1 MIDRRLA
8 LFGAGAT
15 ALLSFA
21 PAGAVTRTH
30 VVRMLTSD
38 PSGSDR
44 RMFFDPRILRI
55 AAGDIVTFE
64 PTQPS
69 HSCVSTPGML
79 PQGAQGWTGAIGRPV
94 SVTFKIPG
102 YYGYHCMPHRSL
114 GMVGLVIVEGRGRD
128 ANLEAAKS
136 VRQLG
141 KAKEVWEAIWA
152 EALS

>member
-15 ALLSFA
+15 ALLPLA
-21 PAGAVTRTH
+21 PAGAATRSH

-38 PSGSDR
+38 PAGSDR

-55 AAGDIVTFE
+55 SAGDTVTFE

-79 PQGAQGWTGAIGRPV
+79 PEGAQVWTGGIGQPV

-102 YYGYHCMPHRSL
+102 YCGYHCMPHRSL

-136 VRQLG
+136 VRQSG
-141 KAKEVWEAIWA
+141 KAKEVWEEIWA
-152 EALS
+152 EALP

>member
-15 ALLSFA
+15 ALLSSA
-21 PAGAVTRTH
+21 PALAVTRTH

-38 PSGSDR
+38 SAGSDR

-55 AAGDIVTFE
+55 SAGDTVAFE

-79 PQGAQGWTGAIGRPV
+79 PEGAQGWTGGIGRPV
-94 SVTFKIPG
+94 RVAFKIPG

-114 GMVGLVIVEGRGRD
+114 GMVGLVIVEGVGRD

-136 VRQLG
+136 LRQPG
-141 KAKEVWEAIWA
+141 KAGEVWEEIWA
-152 EALS
+152 EAQS